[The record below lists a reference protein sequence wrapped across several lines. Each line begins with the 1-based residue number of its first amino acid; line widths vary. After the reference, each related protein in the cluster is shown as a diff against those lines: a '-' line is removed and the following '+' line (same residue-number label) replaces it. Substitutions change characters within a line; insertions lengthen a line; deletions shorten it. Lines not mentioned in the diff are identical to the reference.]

1 MNVELLHVTPRGEE
15 LVEWAGRVCYR
26 SHHRMTGDPSKF
38 IQGIVARGHESV
50 IEHWRAL
57 FSIEATEGE
66 LLDLLFSAPLLR
78 FNRRG
83 RDFLLSGNA
92 RMFRQAKGPLADAL
106 KKFLKEASPLL
117 FDESQPSLPN
127 SAEPPAGGIVNEWNY
142 FLPPGLSREET
153 LFHGAATFY
162 FKGVSR
168 ALTHQLVRHRMASY
182 SQASQ
187 RYCNEENFEVIVPP
201 PVREKG
207 AQALFSRAIEGI
219 RENYRDLKES
229 GLKAE
234 DARYLLPNAAASE
247 IAVSMTFEHWANF
260 LALRCDSHAQWE
272 IRDVAHLVKGLLHE
286 RLPQSF

>member
-1 MNVELLHVTPRGEE
+1 MNVELIHFTPRGEE
-15 LVEWAGRVCYR
+15 LVEWAGRICYR

-38 IQGIVARGHESV
+38 IEGIVSRGHESV

-57 FSIEATEGE
+57 FFVRATEGE
-66 LLDLLFSAPLLR
+66 LLDLLSSVPLLR
-78 FNRRG
+78 FSRREK
-83 RDFLLSGNA
+83 DFLLSGNA
-92 RMFRQAKGPLADAL
+92 RMFRQARGPLAEGMRKL
-106 KKFLKEASPLL
+106 LSGASPLL
-117 FDESQPSLPN
+117 FGNGGNPLQSR
-127 SAEPPAGGIVNEWNY
+127 EPPNEKIVNEWSY
-142 FLPPGLSREET
+142 FLPAELTGAELS
-153 LFHGAATFY
+153 LHGAATFY

-187 RYCNEENFEVIVPP
+187 RYCNEENFEVVVPP
-201 PVREKG
+201 SVEEKG
-207 AQALFSRAIEGI
+207 ALPLFCRAIAGI
-219 RENYRDLKES
+219 RENYRELKES

-234 DARYLLPNAAASE
+234 DARYLLPNATSSE

-272 IRDVAHLVKGLLHE
+272 IRNVAHLVKGLLHE